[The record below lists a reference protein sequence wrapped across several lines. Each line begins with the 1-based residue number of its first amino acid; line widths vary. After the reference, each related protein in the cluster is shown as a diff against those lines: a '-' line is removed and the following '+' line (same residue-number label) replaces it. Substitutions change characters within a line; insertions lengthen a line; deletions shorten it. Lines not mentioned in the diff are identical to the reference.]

1 MKKSKILK
9 LPLIGRI
16 ILSFDRHGAAT
27 RGFMGEATF
36 ETNLTVKVFDKTGK
50 EKKVRDYFYN
60 NRFQK
65 LWHTILYRNKTN
77 LDLGSGLVTN
87 IAAAAIANEAI
98 TLASPSGARINTLFL
113 SNFHASGTG
122 ATAAAATDF
131 KLQTVSTQGG
141 QTPVAGAQTIDTSST
156 IAVPKYK
163 TVATI
168 SYTGSE
174 AVTEWGLFTNGTL
187 SSTTGT
193 PFTADSATTFT
204 ATATPFTASSST
216 VQGLQQQ
223 IVVPGTTTVLGLIQ
237 SNTTSV
243 ATLFNN
249 GTTGWFTQAAQTAGS
264 TPGSTEAYTL
274 RPIMWDHKV
283 FSAVNVAN
291 GDSIQFTYTLTINS
305 GG

>member
-1 MKKSKILK
+1 MQTKKGKILN

-16 ILSFDRHGAAT
+16 MVATDRFGAAT
-27 RGFMGEATF
+27 DGFAGSAAF
-36 ETNLTVKVFDKTGK
+36 STNLSATLIRDGKPVKAKHAMPGLSWLDKL
-50 EKKVRDYFYN
+50 
-60 NRFQK
+60 RFG
-65 LWHTILYRNKTN
+65 NKYEI
-77 LDLGSGLVTN
+77 DLGSGLVTN
-87 IAAAAIANEAI
+87 IGVTALANEAI

-113 SNFHASGTG
+113 ANFHASGTG

-131 KLQTVSTQGG
+131 KIQTISSNGG
-141 QTPVAGAQTIDTSST
+141 QTPVSGAQSIDTSST

-187 SSTTGT
+187 STTTGT
-193 PFTADSATTFT
+193 PFTATSATTFT
-204 ATATPFTASSST
+204 ATATPFTASSTT

-223 IVVPGTTTVLGLIQ
+223 IVVAGTTTVLGLIS

-243 ATLFNN
+243 GTLFNN

-283 FSAVNVAN
+283 FSAINVVN
-291 GDSIQFTYTLTINS
+291 GDSIQFTYTLTVNS

>member
-1 MKKSKILK
+1 MKKGKILK
-9 LPLIGRI
+9 LPLIGRFAI
-16 ILSFDRHGAAT
+16 VPDRHGAGELAGET
-27 RGFMGEATF
+27 GFT
-36 ETNLTVKVFDKTGK
+36 TNLSIKVFDKDGN
-50 EKKVRDYFYN
+50 ERKVRDYFGSGLL
-60 NRFQK
+60 QK
-65 LWHTILYRNKTN
+65 TWYSLLYRNKTE
-77 LDLGSGLVTN
+77 LDLGSGLITN
-87 IAAAAIANEAI
+87 IAVAAIANEAV
-98 TLASPSGARINTLFL
+98 TLASPSGSRINTLFL

-122 ATAAAATDF
+122 VTAAAATDF
-131 KLQTVSTQGG
+131 KIQTISTQGG
-141 QTPVAGAQTIDTSST
+141 QTPVSGTQTIDTSST

-168 SYTGSE
+168 TYTGAE

-187 SSTTGT
+187 STTTGT
-193 PFTADSATTFT
+193 PFTSTSATTFT

-223 IVVPGTTTVLGLIQ
+223 IVVAGTTTVLGLI
-237 SNTTSV
+237 STNTTSV
-243 ATLFNN
+243 GTLFNN

-264 TPGSTEAYTL
+264 TPGTTEAYTL

-291 GDSIQFTYTLTINS
+291 GDSIQFTYTAQVNS